1 MLPAPI
7 PNVTPTLLRIMEN
20 IYSVAGRGPAGT
32 TRPSQGNWTAVYT
45 AGSASSAAPDTSNA
59 A

>member
-1 MLPAPI
+1 M
-7 PNVTPTLLRIMEN
+7 TPTLLRIMEN
-20 IYSVAGRGPAGT
+20 IYSVAGRGPAST